1 MFNPNKKQNN
11 VLEEF
16 RIKAHMRSYIKDP
29 IVIDTVLMRDAVEKL
44 KKLPFETKD
53 PTDKVAVELLMEAYR
68 RGYFKKDDLTRDG
81 YKVIKLCKHRRHHQF
96 SSHSYMPFVL
106 RHHH

>member
-16 RIKAHMRSYIKDP
+16 RIKAHMRSYVKDP
-29 IVIDTVLMRDAVEKL
+29 IIIDKDLMQEAVEKL
-44 KKLPFETKD
+44 KRLPFETRD
-53 PTDKVAVELLMEAYR
+53 PTDKVARELLIEAYR
-68 RGYFKKDDLTRDG
+68 RGFFRNDDLTQDG
-81 YKVIKLCKHRRHHQF
+81 YKLIKQCKHRRHHQT